1 METLLSPPT
10 IIYTNDNSVMVKYDC
25 KLCDG
30 KLDFLYT
37 SKDVNFS
44 YLTLIIISLMPI
56 FINKLSK
63 IEMEG
68 IEENLGK
75 TIIKYVNLLSS
86 LRFLNKEIAYLI
98 SRNTD
103 CENKILKEM
112 LQLYPE
118 VGFAYKPPLKY
129 EEINKIKAVMKKL
142 PVSIRKILSNILFY
156 SKMFNESQVVTES
169 NNYKWDMRVVS
180 TYEKCYKKEDGY
192 PINIFYISKLID
204 DEKIKTYYH
213 VDIDKSSISL
223 IPTLWFLTTYLEV
236 NIPKEELIFGP
247 GFLNRI
253 IESRINIAKNFLN
266 EYIFEVPI
274 IFLEKISIASTFA
287 SLGLLKL
294 APFLLDQNV
303 EEIYIDAPQRNI
315 YLDHSEW
322 GRCET
327 NLSLNEGDMERFAT
341 FLRVES
347 ELQLDYGSPSLKT
360 DINTNLFKLRV
371 SIDIHPLIDEKY
383 SLVIRKFRNK
393 PLTIVDLINNG
404 TITIDAATYLLI
416 SLAHRCNILV
426 VGEPSSGKT
435 TLINALDIMTP
446 SHWRKISIEEVI
458 ESLDLARYGK
468 HQVRY
473 RVDPFEKDI
482 SNKERIVETI
492 KLLHRSPNYIF
503 FGELLTQKNV
513 SIFLQSLEAG
523 LHGIQTTH
531 AASPESLIRKWILHY
546 KLPIQSLEHIDVIV
560 HMKREISYNTN
571 RRFVYKI
578 VEPILEFEK
587 DRYNVKLIDLFVYN
601 RSEGKLI
608 LLKNIKESN
617 IFKKI
622 SKEENIP
629 IEELYQEFT
638 ECKKFLIKLMN
649 GGNDLT
655 DLSHLLD
662 KVIFKNRDIK

>member
-10 IIYTNDNSVMVKYDC
+10 VIYTNDNSVLIKYNY
-25 KLCDG
+25 KIYNGNLN
-30 KLDFLYT
+30 LMYT

-44 YLTLIIISLMPI
+44 YLTLVIISLIPT
-56 FINKLSK
+56 FINKLKK
-63 IEMEG
+63 IELKG
-68 IEENLGK
+68 IEKNLEK
-75 TIIKYVNLLSS
+75 TIIKYVSLLSN
-86 LRFLNKEIAYLI
+86 LRFLNKEITYLI
-98 SRNTD
+98 SRSID

-118 VGFAYKPPLKY
+118 VGFSYKPPLKY
-129 EEINKIKAVMKKL
+129 EEINKIKAVTKKL
-142 PVSIRKILSNILFY
+142 PVNIGKMLSNLLFY
-156 SKMFNESQVVTES
+156 SKIFNESLMTIEG
-169 NNYKWDMRVVS
+169 NNYKWDAKVVS
-180 TYEKCYKKEDGY
+180 TYEKCHKEEGY
-192 PINIFYISKLID
+192 PINIFYISKLV
-204 DEKIKTYYH
+204 DEKKSKIYYH
-213 VDIDKSSISL
+213 VDIDKSLIRL
-223 IPTLWFLTTYLEV
+223 IPTLWLLTTYLEI
-236 NIPKEELIFGP
+236 NIPREELIFGP
-247 GFLNRI
+247 GFLDKIIENRI
-253 IESRINIAKNFLN
+253 NAAKNFLN
-266 EYIFEVPI
+266 EYLVEVPVN
-274 IFLEKISIASTFA
+274 FFEKISIASTFA

-294 APFLLDQNV
+294 APFLLDQNI
-303 EEIYIDAPQRNI
+303 EEVYIDAPQRNI

-327 NLSLNEGDMERFAT
+327 NLSLNEEDIERFAT
-341 FLRVES
+341 FLKVES
-347 ELQLDYGSPSLKT
+347 GLQLDHGSPSLKT

-371 SIDIHPLIDEKY
+371 SIDAYPLIDEKY
-383 SLVIRKFRNK
+383 SLVIRKFRNR
-393 PLTIVDLINNG
+393 PLTIIDLINNG
-404 TITIDAATYLLI
+404 TITVDAATYLLI

-446 SHWRKISIEEVI
+446 SYWRKISIEEVI
-458 ESLDLARYGK
+458 ESLNLAKYGK

-482 SNKERIVETI
+482 SNKKRTVETI

-546 KLPIQSLEHIDVIV
+546 KIPIQSLEHINVIV

-571 RRFVYKI
+571 RRFVYRI
-578 VEPILEFEK
+578 VEPILDFEK
-587 DRYNVKLIDLFVYN
+587 EKYHVKLIDLFVYDG
-601 RSEGKLI
+601 SERKLI
-608 LLKNIKESN
+608 LLKDIKESN
-617 IFKKI
+617 VFKKI

-629 IEELYQEFT
+629 IEELNREFA
-638 ECKKFLIKLMN
+638 ECKKLLIKLMN
-649 GGNDLT
+649 SESDLI

-662 KVIFKNRDIK
+662 KIIFENRDIK